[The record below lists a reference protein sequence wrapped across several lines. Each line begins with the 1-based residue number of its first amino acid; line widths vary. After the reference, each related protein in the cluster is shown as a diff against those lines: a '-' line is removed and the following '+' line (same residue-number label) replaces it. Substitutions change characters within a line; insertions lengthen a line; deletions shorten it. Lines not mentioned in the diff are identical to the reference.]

1 MDLEKKA
8 SDAILS
14 IIEQIKNTEAK
25 TKQMEQE
32 LATMTKK
39 YEKLMDKDYLEHVE
53 TTAETQYS

>member
-1 MDLEKKA
+1 
-8 SDAILS
+8 
-14 IIEQIKNTEAK
+14 
-25 TKQMEQE
+25 MEQE